1 MQSNI
6 KNAKPY
12 ENCKVVH
19 IIIISLLRYEQA
31 AYPSKYDPT
40 ARRSKQAN
48 EVRVRRGSGMT
59 TG

>member
-6 KNAKPY
+6 NNAKPY
-12 ENCKVVH
+12 ENRKVVH
-19 IIIISLLRYEQA
+19 IIITSLLRYEQTT
-31 AYPSKYDPT
+31 YLSKYDPT

>member
-1 MQSNI
+1 MQSNF

-19 IIIISLLRYEQA
+19 IIITSLLRYEQA
-31 AYPSKYDPT
+31 AYLSKYDPT

-48 EVRVRRGSGMT
+48 EVRVR
-59 TG
+59 